1 MSKID
6 PLNVDTKM
14 ACHLLGIKR
23 GMLFARLK
31 DGTLVRKKAGSKTLV
46 TMESIKAF
54 AEREH
59 S

>member
-1 MSKID
+1 MEIE
-6 PLNVDTKM
+6 PLNVDTKT

-31 DGTLVRKKAGSKTLV
+31 DGTLVRKKAGRKTLV
-46 TMESIKAF
+46 CMKSIKAF
-54 AEREH
+54 AEQAQ